1 MCPFYQPRL
10 TVRGRRVGI
19 RWQDVGVSEN
29 LTIDDAATRWS
40 SIDRGRMPLLVLLH
54 GYGADEHDLFGLV
67 PYLPEGIAVASVAAP
82 PAPPWPMPGR
92 SWYPIEGL
100 DGRSPDAVTGAADSL
115 LRWLDAVTGD
125 APSIALLGFSQGAAV
140 ALQSLRLSPERFGAV
155 VALSGYASPG
165 DLPRDDELREL
176 RPPVFWGRGT
186 HDDVIPPALIDHTAQ
201 WLPDHSELCGRVYTG
216 LTHSISEEELADVR
230 LFLTKWLDGIAAS

>member
-1 MCPFYQPRL
+1 M
-10 TVRGRRVGI
+10 
-19 RWQDVGVSEN
+19 SEN
-29 LTIDDAATRWS
+29 LTIDDTATRWS
-40 SIDRGRMPLLVLLH
+40 SPDRGGMPLLVLLH

-82 PAPPWPMPGR
+82 LAPPWPMPGR

-100 DGRSPDAVTGAADSL
+100 DGRSSAAVTLAAESF
-115 LRWLDAVTGD
+115 LRWLDTAATA
-125 APSIALLGFSQGAAV
+125 APSVALLGFSQGAAV
-140 ALQSLRLSPERFGAV
+140 SLQALRLAPERFGAV

-165 DLPRDDELREL
+165 ELPNDGALQEL

-201 WLPDHSELCGRVYTG
+201 WLPTHSELSGRVYTG
-216 LTHSISEEELADVR
+216 LTHSISEEELIDVHR
-230 LFLTKWLDGIAAS
+230 FLTKWLDGVAAS